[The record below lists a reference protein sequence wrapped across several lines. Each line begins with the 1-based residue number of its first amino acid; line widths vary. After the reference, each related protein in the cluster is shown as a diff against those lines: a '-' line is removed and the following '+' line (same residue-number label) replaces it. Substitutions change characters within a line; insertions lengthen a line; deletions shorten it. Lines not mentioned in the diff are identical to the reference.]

1 MRFWIIK
8 FKFDS
13 IKCQINSAFIESYSS
28 PKQYI
33 KEKNNEDD
41 YLPSDIK
48 ISQKILNS
56 ELLAEKS
63 EVIEIMKKI
72 YNFDKSHDNVINLNE
87 ISPYSGNSLLTNIQF
102 DYSEIGDVV
111 SFLLDHGADPNLL
124 DDNGNY
130 PLMIAI
136 SLDSLDFVKS
146 LLNSNKVN
154 LTQEVIKK
162 RSFMRDD
169 LNLTEKTKTTYLNL
183 ATECKKSEIFTL
195 LLDANDIDINA
206 VDEHGNTPL
215 INASRNLKVDV
226 VNLLF
231 TKDNL
236 DYLHYNNQ
244 GKDAIIFYRNFS
256 DDVLKYVRKSK
267 EIYHNALTSLIAS
280 DHDTHFTFNI
290 PKDDEHND

>member
-1 MRFWIIK
+1 M
-8 FKFDS
+8 
-13 IKCQINSAFIESYSS
+13 AV
-28 PKQYI
+28 
-33 KEKNNEDD
+33 
-41 YLPSDIK
+41 
-48 ISQKILNS
+48 S
-56 ELLAEKS
+56 EAVGHDRRGNPLY
-63 EVIEIMKKI
+63 KK
-72 YNFDKSHDNVINLNE
+72 DA
-87 ISPYSGNSLLTNIQF
+87 SGM
-102 DYSEIGDVV
+102 
-111 SFLLDHGADPNLL
+111 NLL

-206 VDEHGNTPL
+206 VDEHGNTHL

-231 TKDNL
+231 TKENL
-236 DYLHYNNQ
+236 DYLHCNNDGDDALKIVEKMRNNQ
-244 GKDAIIFYRNFS
+244 KQFFIKSRANHMNIDNISPEKRAYLEKLINLCNF
-256 DDVLKYVRKSK
+256 
-267 EIYHNALTSLIAS
+267 
-280 DHDTHFTFNI
+280 
-290 PKDDEHND
+290 